1 MVANTLVLSSLVAS
15 AAAAALGPMK
25 CPEKIAP
32 KYTPV
37 VAKGFTARVVANR
50 VSGPRN
56 MVVDSAGRL
65 LVVEKGIGVTSYN
78 IQDGDCVE
86 LTKKEVVVPHTSVR

>member
-1 MVANTLVLSSLVAS
+1 MVQSSLLLSALVAS
-15 AAAAALGPMK
+15 AAAAVAPRK
-25 CPEKIAP
+25 CAEKIPP

-50 VSGPRN
+50 VSSPRD
-56 MVVDSAGRL
+56 MVVDSAGHL
-65 LVVEKGIGVTSYN
+65 LVVEKGIGVTSYT

-86 LTKKEVVVPHTSVR
+86 LAKKEVVVPNTSVS